1 MSNTE
6 PKGCLFAVLKVLG
19 IAPNVGQE
27 NRAQS
32 NVLPYRRKDYLLTK
46 AERAFFDVL
55 HPIVAK
61 QLHLFAMVRLAD
73 LVYIERGIEKRQS
86 YFNRIQSKHIDF
98 VLCDRN
104 DIKPILAIEL
114 DDSSHRRADRI
125 ARDEFVDNA
134 LAQAGLPLLR
144 VPVRANYDPAELRNQ
159 IQDAIRK
166 NAK

>member
-55 HPIVAK
+55 HPMIRAIFSG
-61 QLHLFAMVRLAD
+61 QDSLD
-73 LVYIERGIEKRQS
+73 
-86 YFNRIQSKHIDF
+86 
-98 VLCDRN
+98 
-104 DIKPILAIEL
+104 IEL
-114 DDSSHRRADRI
+114 PI
-125 ARDEFVDNA
+125 W
-134 LAQAGLPLLR
+134 L
-144 VPVRANYDPAELRNQ
+144 
-159 IQDAIRK
+159 K
-166 NAK
+166 

>member
-1 MSNTE
+1 
-6 PKGCLFAVLKVLG
+6 
-19 IAPNVGQE
+19 
-27 NRAQS
+27 
-32 NVLPYRRKDYLLTK
+32 
-46 AERAFFDVL
+46 
-55 HPIVAK
+55 
-61 QLHLFAMVRLAD
+61 MVRLAD
-73 LVYIERGIEKRQS
+73 LVYIERGTEKRQS

-166 NAK
+166 NAG